1 MPFFGRRNT
10 THQPGRRN
18 TFGVAKHRPDAK
30 KRAKREDVDP
40 GARQLFTYSEVRLVL
55 QRLRELCR
63 VEARQLEAGH
73 IKDMGYNSEQIQDGR
88 WRDWGLH
95 ATTPHRWTNP
105 FLALADDM
113 DSATEEKSKPK
124 TTQGM
129 LYVVLTPWLGFGIF
143 LLSFPVLWATGR
155 RGKRDPPAGSAT
167 VTGTVVSENEE
178 KGEVTV
184 KGTVHQEEGQSLL
197 RNPEEAYQQVVEG
210 FEDRQCSYACCRLVR
225 LCFDAMPSLE
235 GVGDVRTYFFRV
247 FGVLM
252 MFTGIDMMLGP
263 TYFLLRGMWFFGF
276 LIAAHLAFC
285 AYIPSCEAIA
295 CEVLTFVGISGLGIY
310 YNVPVHAR

>member
-1 MPFFGRRNT
+1 MSLLSAPRL
-10 THQPGRRN
+10 P
-18 TFGVAKHRPDAK
+18 
-30 KRAKREDVDP
+30 
-40 GARQLFTYSEVRLVL
+40 ARQ
-55 QRLRELCR
+55 
-63 VEARQLEAGH
+63 
-73 IKDMGYNSEQIQDGR
+73 
-88 WRDWGLH
+88 LH

-143 LLSFPVLWATGR
+143 LLSFPVLWWNERRATGR

-225 LCFDAMPSLE
+225 LCFDSMPSLE

-285 AYIPSCEAIA
+285 ACKTSCLGSCCTILTSYVLHRPGVMAA
-295 CEVLTFVGISGLGIY
+295 LVLTFVGISGLGIY